1 LEGERRF
8 SVAVRFP
15 EQTRSSPEAIGNV
28 LIESPLGS
36 LIPMSELSTIT
47 VREGP
52 AQISREGGRRRIYVG
67 LNVVGRDIQSVVEEG
82 QRKLL
87 AQLPLP
93 TGYSIVWGGAFEN
106 MQRAMARLRIIV
118 PITIGLIFFLLFSS
132 FNSLR
137 HAGLIIANL
146 PFSLLGGIVA
156 LWATGQYLSVPASV
170 GFIALFG
177 VAALNGIV
185 LVSYMNKL
193 RYENLP
199 LREAIVTACTLR
211 LRPVLM
217 TALVALLGL
226 LPLAFASGIGS
237 EVQRPLATVVIG
249 GLVSSTLLTL
259 IVLPVLYRWS
269 EGRAQRPVPSASV
282 TQGN

>member
-1 LEGERRF
+1 
-8 SVAVRFP
+8 
-15 EQTRSSPEAIGNV
+15 
-28 LIESPLGS
+28 
-36 LIPMSELSTIT
+36 
-47 VREGP
+47 
-52 AQISREGGRRRIYVG
+52 
-67 LNVVGRDIQSVVEEG
+67 
-82 QRKLL
+82 
-87 AQLPLP
+87 
-93 TGYSIVWGGAFEN
+93 
-106 MQRAMARLRIIV
+106 
-118 PITIGLIFFLLFSS
+118 
-132 FNSLR
+132 
-137 HAGLIIANL
+137 
-146 PFSLLGGIVA
+146 
-156 LWATGQYLSVPASV
+156 V

-199 LREAIVTACTLR
+199 LREAIVTACNLR

-217 TALVALLGL
+217 TALVTLLGL

-269 EGRAQRPVPSASV
+269 EERAAVPRPSASV
-282 TQGN
+282 THSN